1 VLGGVGNG
9 YKIAIG
15 LLNEGRIGIA
25 FQTVGLA
32 QGAFHHAMQV
42 TAAACSVDNLC
53 RTAAARCCL
62 WRCFPSSTPS
72 FALTR

>member
-1 VLGGVGNG
+1 MDADAVLGGVGNG

-25 FQTVGLA
+25 FQTIGLA

-42 TAAACSVDNLC
+42 TAVSANSFSIAWLLC
-53 RTAAARCCL
+53 
-62 WRCFPSSTPS
+62 FN
-72 FALTR
+72 

>member
-1 VLGGVGNG
+1 VEREAVLGGVGNG

-32 QGAFHHAMQV
+32 QGAFNHAMEV
-42 TAAACSVDNLC
+42 
-53 RTAAARCCL
+53 R
-62 WRCFPSSTPS
+62 ST
-72 FALTR
+72 